1 MIPTELKQLKQWCIW
16 KYEQRN
22 NKRTKVPY
30 SIDDRMAKSNDESTW
45 ATYEDARA
53 ALSTHQAD
61 GVGFFFKPPYM
72 GIDLDNIADEVERF
86 KRNDIAE
93 NVIFEMYE
101 SLKSYAEYSPSGTG
115 IHIIIKGAVPGPRRR
130 KGDVEMYDSGR
141 FFTMTGDSLGKYTE
155 INTPADMTIE
165 RLYKKYVG
173 ADNVVHMPTNDHG
186 VTHDLSES
194 EIVARILNSKQSE
207 LFKRFMND
215 DWQELYTSQSE
226 ADMAFANLLAF
237 WCARDYTKMDALFR
251 QSSLMRGKWDERRGK
266 TTYGEGTL
274 YKAIN
279 EAQNV
284 YTPRR
289 QQTESLKYDINFG
302 TGEIDQPKDYPNRS
316 WDDTGNADRFMDRF
330 GDLVKY
336 SYIDNKFY
344 VYDGSKWQKDD
355 KGQVRQLI
363 DATIQDMKNETITAP
378 DGVEPEEIEKAWQ
391 KHLKNSRN
399 NSKKKALQDE
409 LKHRV
414 PVMPNEFDQDDMLL
428 NVDNGY
434 LDLSSGSLYPHD
446 ITKLFA
452 RQANYEYTDT
462 MDAPTW
468 LNFLNDI
475 FDGDAELIT
484 YMQKAIGYSLT
495 GSTKEQVMFILFGK
509 GRNGKSLFVE
519 TISEIIGN
527 YARNIRA
534 DSLMV
539 KQSGGVNND
548 IAALNGAR
556 FVTSSEPNEGFRF
569 DEGLIKQL
577 TGGDRITARF
587 LYGED
592 FEFTPK
598 FKIWVSTN
606 HKPIIRGTDDGIWR
620 RMMLIPFTV
629 QIPEHKV
636 DKELKYKLL
645 REAPA
650 ILDWM
655 LEGALLWQ
663 KEGLNMPG
671 VVEKASREYRQEMDV
686 IEQFLDEMCERGRE
700 RQAPAGELFKK
711 YREWARENEEYMM
724 SKQKF
729 SQKMKEKFEY
739 KKTKNGR
746 FYEGVSFLEKYPGLG
761 GLR

>member
-1 MIPTELKQLKQWCIW
+1 MIPTELKHLKQWCIW
-16 KYEQRN
+16 KYEHRQG
-22 NKRTKVPY
+22 KKTKVPY
-30 SIDDRMAKSNDESTW
+30 SINNQMAKSNDERTW
-45 ATYEDARA
+45 ADYESARA
-53 ALSTHQAD
+53 ALHTYQAD
-61 GVGFFFKPPYM
+61 GLGFFFKEPYM
-72 GIDLDNIADEVERF
+72 GIDIDDIAEEIERF
-86 KRNDIAE
+86 KQNDIAD
-93 NVIFEMYE
+93 NLIFEMYE

-115 IHIIIKGAVPGPRRR
+115 IHIIIKGSVPGARRR
-130 KGDVEMYDSGR
+130 KANVEMYDSGR
-141 FFTMTGDSLGKYTE
+141 FFTMTGNSLGKYTE
-155 INTPADMTIE
+155 INKPNERTIE

-173 ADNVVHMPTNDHG
+173 EQTIIQLPNLDHG
-186 VTHDLSES
+186 VTHDLNES
-194 EIVARILNSKQSE
+194 EIVARILNSKQAD
-207 LFKRFMND
+207 LFRKFMND
-215 DWQELYTSQSE
+215 GWQEIYASQSE

-237 WCARDYTKMDALFR
+237 WCARDFTKMDSLFR

-279 EAQNV
+279 EIQSV
-284 YTPRR
+284 YTP
-289 QQTESLKYDINFG
+289 TTKKEPLKYDINFG
-302 TGEIDQPKDYPNRS
+302 TGEIKKEKTLPNRS

-363 DATIQDMKNETITAP
+363 DATIEDMKNETITAIE
-378 DGVEPEEIEKAWQ
+378 GIEPEELEKAWQ
-391 KHLKNSRN
+391 KHIKNSRN
-399 NSKKKALQDE
+399 NAKKKALQDE

-414 PVMPNEFDQDDMLL
+414 PVMPNEFDSDDMLL

-434 LDLSSGSLYPHD
+434 LDLSSGALHPHD

-468 LNFLNDI
+468 QNFLSDVFDNDQ
-475 FDGDAELIT
+475 ELIK
-484 YMQKAIGYSLT
+484 YIQKAVGYSIT

-519 TISEIIGN
+519 TISEIIGT

-577 TGGDRITARF
+577 TGGDKITARF

-592 FEFTPK
+592 FEFHPR

-636 DKELKYKLL
+636 DKELKHKLL

-650 ILDWM
+650 ILDWI

-663 KEGLNMPG
+663 REGLKMPD
-671 VVEKASREYRQEMDV
+671 VVERASREYRQEMDV
-686 IEQFLDEMCERGRE
+686 IEQFLDETCDRGSGKV
-700 RQAPAGELFKK
+700 APAGELFKK

-739 KKTKNGR
+739 EKNRQGR
-746 FYEGVSFLEKYPGLG
+746 FYKGVAFVDKYPGLS
-761 GLR
+761 GLK

>member
-30 SIDDRMAKSNDESTW
+30 SITNRMAKSNDESTW
-45 ATYEDARA
+45 ATYSDARA

-61 GVGFFFKPPYM
+61 GIGFFFKPPYM

-115 IHIIIKGAVPGPRRR
+115 IHIIIKGSIPGPRRR

-155 INTPADMTIE
+155 INAPADMTIE

-173 ADNVVHMPTNDHG
+173 TDNVVHMPTNDHG

-194 EIVARILNSKQSE
+194 EIVARIVNSKQSE

-284 YTPRR
+284 YTPKR

-302 TGEIDQPKDYPNRS
+302 TGEIEKPKDYPNRS

-363 DATIQDMKNETITAP
+363 DATIQDMKNEVITAP

-446 ITKLFA
+446 ISKMFA

-468 LNFLNDI
+468 VKFLNDI
-475 FDGDAELIT
+475 FDGNDELIT

-629 QIPEHKV
+629 QIPEYKV

-663 KEGLNMPG
+663 KEGLAMPN

-761 GLR
+761 GLK